1 MTPGRRAAGRQTR
14 PPREKSLAWPRRL
27 VGNGVHQAMDHAS
40 SRLYRNDKPLREIIG
55 DEIRS
60 RIFDGRFQPGD
71 RLVERDLAEMFSA
84 SRHPV
89 REALR
94 TLQREGLA
102 ESLPSRGLV
111 VSTLD
116 QRQVTDLFGIREALE
131 VHAVREATVRIAQG
145 TPHHLHDALA
155 DARTAIAS
163 GDVDAAHAAN
173 ARFHDEIIALSGN
186 VLLEGI
192 LEPLMGR
199 LHWLFR
205 QILDVE
211 MVIDEHQR
219 LCDAMV
225 AGDPERAATLARAH
239 VLTYRAHTLD
249 YLFGEDSTRAQ

>member
-1 MTPGRRAAGRQTR
+1 M
-14 PPREKSLAWPRRL
+14 
-27 VGNGVHQAMDHAS
+27 NHAS
-40 SRLYRNDKPLREIIG
+40 SRLYRNDKPLREIVG

-94 TLQREGLA
+94 TLQREGLV

-116 QRQVTDLFGIREALE
+116 KRQVTDLFGIREALE
-131 VHAVREATVRIAQG
+131 VLAVREATVRIAQG
-145 TPHHLHDALA
+145 TPHHLDEALRN
-155 DARTAIAS
+155 ARTAIAS
-163 GDVDAAHAAN
+163 GDIDAAHAAN
-173 ARFHDEIIALSGN
+173 AQFHDEIIELSGN
-186 VLLEGI
+186 ALLQGI
-192 LEPLMGR
+192 LEPLLGR

-211 MVIDEHQR
+211 LVIEEHQR
-219 LCDAMV
+219 IYEAMLS
-225 AGDPERAATLARAH
+225 GDPERSATLAREH
-239 VLTYRAHTLD
+239 VLTYRARTLD
-249 YLFGEDSTRAQ
+249 YLFGKDSGSAQ